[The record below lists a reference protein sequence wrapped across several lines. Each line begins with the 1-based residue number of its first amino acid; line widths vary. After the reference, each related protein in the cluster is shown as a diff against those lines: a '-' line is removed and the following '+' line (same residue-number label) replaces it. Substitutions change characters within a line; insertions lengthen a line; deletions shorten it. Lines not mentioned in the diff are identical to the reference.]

1 MHRSSAP
8 TGEPLVHD
16 LMPGIPDRT
25 RPAPALPTCVVALAL
40 ALLACGE
47 NASTTPGWTGSI
59 DTLPSGTILVRNPA
73 DAGGEDSGGD
83 AGGAPST
90 TRIIEPDLQLGTAD
104 GDGPELF
111 GQVRDID
118 ADALG
123 RIYVLDTQ
131 AKEIRV
137 FGPDGSHVRNI
148 GRGGAGPG
156 ELEGPTGM
164 EWSPD
169 EHLWVEDPRNNRYTV
184 YDTTGA
190 LVATHPRNMNWSG
203 FVWAGYFDEAGHL
216 YLQDIDYSPEGREER
231 LVRRDSTMTA
241 LDTFP
246 LPEYEPLTYEL
257 VEDGRVRMA
266 ATVPFAPRKQWLVAR
281 DGTLWFGVSGDYRL
295 YQRALEGDTLRIV
308 QKEYE
313 PIPVTPAERDE
324 ALDQDFYRD
333 MAEQGADVDPGLIP
347 PVRPAWTSFTIDR
360 DGYLWVVPQIPD
372 SMATALDLFDPEGRY
387 LGRRIVSAPIQ
398 GASPGPVIRGEH
410 LYAVTRDELGVQ
422 YVLRAPLG
430 GTEAAETLEMGEA
443 ERRVE

>member
-1 MHRSSAP
+1 MP
-8 TGEPLVHD
+8 T
-16 LMPGIPDRT
+16 IPNRT
-25 RPAPALPTCVVALAL
+25 RRTASLSLATCVVALAL
-40 ALLACGE
+40 AVLACGDDPG
-47 NASTTPGWTGSI
+47 TTSGWTGTI

-73 DAGGEDSGGD
+73 DVGGEGG
-83 AGGAPST
+83 GGSDDGVPEA
-90 TRIIEPDLQLGTAD
+90 TRIIEPDLRLGTAA

-111 GQVRDID
+111 GQVRDIE

-164 EWSPD
+164 EWSPH
-169 EHLWVEDPRNNRYTV
+169 EQLWVEDPRNNRYTV
-184 YDTTGA
+184 FDTTGA
-190 LVATHPRNMNWSG
+190 LVATHPRNMNWIG
-203 FVWAGYFDEAGHL
+203 FVWAGYFDEAGNL
-216 YLQDIDYSPEGREER
+216 YLQNIDYSPEGREER
-231 LVRRDSTMTA
+231 LVRHDSTMAA

-246 LPEYEPLTYEL
+246 LPEYETLTYEL

-266 ATVPFAPRKQWLVAR
+266 ATVPFSPRQQWLVAR
-281 DGTLWFGVSGDYRL
+281 DGTLWFGVSGEYRF
-295 YQRALEGDTLRIV
+295 YQRALKGDTLRIV
-308 QKEYE
+308 EKEYV
-313 PIPVTPAERDE
+313 PIPVTSAERE
-324 ALDQDFYRD
+324 QALDQDFYRD
-333 MAEQGADVDPGLIP
+333 MAEQGADVDPDLIP
-347 PVRPAWTSFTIDR
+347 PVRPAWTGFTVDR

-387 LGRRIVSAPIQ
+387 LGRRVASAPIQ

-430 GTEAAETLEMGEA
+430 GPEEPETLEMGEA
-443 ERRVE
+443 E